1 MTVISSSKTRR
12 VSHLKI
18 ISSDGFTLLEV
29 MVSVAVIA
37 IVLVSIIRLQG
48 QTILMNESTR
58 FYSMAPFLAQ
68 SKMAEILSDPTDAG
82 SDTGDFDKEHPGYS
96 WKIDIE
102 PVSIDVI
109 EGATLD
115 LKKAD
120 VIIEF
125 NKGEMKYSLR
135 QYFNTDTGE

>member
-1 MTVISSSKTRR
+1 MIVTLSSKVCVKPDVRANG
-12 VSHLKI
+12 
-18 ISSDGFTLLEV
+18 GFTLLEV

-48 QTILMNESTR
+48 QTILMNESSR
-58 FYSMAPFLAQ
+58 FYSSAPFLAQ
-68 SKMAEILSDPTDAG
+68 SKMAEILSDPLNAG
-82 SDTGDFDKEHPGYS
+82 SSAGDFEKEHPGYS

-109 EGATLD
+109 EGAKLE

-120 VIIEF
+120 VVIEF
-125 NKGEMKYSLR
+125 NEGQMKYTLR
-135 QYFNTDTGE
+135 QYINTDTGE